1 MAEYD
6 FRSHNGRLT
15 HIPTRIDML
24 IEDANNLAFNQG
36 RDDEAHSKLD
46 EAKRLEDY
54 MQENNTEYEPR
65 F

>member
-1 MAEYD
+1 MHD
-6 FRSHNGRLT
+6 NDLT

-36 RDDEAHSKLD
+36 RDDEAHAKLD
-46 EAKRLEDY
+46 EAARLEKY
-54 MQENNTEYEPR
+54 MQDNDTEYEPR